1 MYEKLLNTLKNGLVR
16 LVLQQRGNIIDRD
29 NAGKDL
35 RVVSEIFTPRR
46 LIETINK
53 ELRTNIVLK
62 EVDRATFE
70 AARQYPN
77 AEELWT
83 K

>member
-1 MYEKLLNTLKNGLVR
+1 MSLNNG
-16 LVLQQRGNIIDRD
+16 GNIIDRD

-53 ELRTNIVLK
+53 ELGTNIVLK